1 MRLTVLTENAA
12 RIDVYCLA
20 EPAVCYAIEDEGR
33 RILFDTGYSDV
44 YLRNAETLGVDLSL
58 TDAVVLSH
66 GHNDHTGGIACF
78 PQTAKRPELYAH
90 PDVFLPKRAENGE
103 DIGSPLTRE
112 QAGERF
118 TLRLSR
124 EPVRVTKRLTFLGEI
139 PRTLD
144 FEPQEPIGEVCRD
157 GAWQSDLLTDDS
169 ALVYRG
175 QDGLTVITGC
185 SHAGICNIV
194 AYAKQICGD
203 ERLAGVIG
211 GFHLPEPS
219 PRVRRTLEYLVHCR
233 PLRLRPSH
241 CTCFA
246 ARASL
251 HRAMPLDEVCVG
263 DVFDIP

>member
-1 MRLTVLTENAA
+1 MRLTVLTENAS

-20 EPAVCYAIEDEGR
+20 EPAVCYAIEDDGR

-44 YLRNAETLGVDLSL
+44 YARNAKTLGLDLSL

-66 GHNDHTGGIACF
+66 GHNDHTGGLAFF
-78 PQTAKRPELYAH
+78 PETAARPELYAH
-90 PDVFLPKRAENGE
+90 PDVFAPKRAAGE

-112 QAGERF
+112 QAAERF

-124 EPVRVTKRLTFLGEI
+124 EPVQLTERLTFLGEI
-139 PRTLD
+139 PRTMD
-144 FEPQEPIGEVCRD
+144 FEPDDPIGEVCLD
-157 GAWQSDLLTDDS
+157 GAWREDRLADDS

-194 AYAKQICGD
+194 AYAKSVCGD

-211 GFHLPEPS
+211 GFHLLESS
-219 PRVRRTLEYLVHCR
+219 PRIRRTADFLVRCR
-233 PLRLRPSH
+233 PMHLRPSH

-246 ARASL
+246 ARAAI
-251 HRAMPLDEVCVG
+251 HRVIPVEEVCVG
-263 DVFDIP
+263 DTLDIP